1 MDVKAALKHPGQI
14 IFNAEYDTHYPSLTV
29 AETLKFALKMKTP
42 ANRPNGISQKEYED
56 GQSASGSP
64 QSVSILFVQR
74 ADDHVVRLIQNTS
87 PFSSRRSVSSTPPT
101 RSSETSS
108 SEESRDER
116 ESESPSPRSS

>member
-74 ADDHVVRLIQNTS
+74 ADDHVVRLIQNTWGGTLVM
-87 PFSSRRSVSSTPPT
+87 FIARYLVGVRKRRKA
-101 RSSETSS
+101 RLGL
-108 SEESRDER
+108 
-116 ESESPSPRSS
+116 